1 MENVGGNKL
10 LYFLAGVAVGG
21 IIVYSALS
29 PQIRSLLAKTAG
41 KGLKLKEDAAALI
54 ESIKEDAEDFAAEE
68 KEIIENAAQKC
79 SSILYLAIGDI
90 LMGIILIDDPV
101 IENAYEIVEGLRES
115 GINQVVMIT
124 GDGEKD
130 AALIHNTLTVGIS
143 INSMKPLTKDEK

>member
-41 KGLKLKEDAAALI
+41 KGLKLKEDA
-54 ESIKEDAEDFAAEE
+54 EDFVAEE

-124 GDGEKD
+124 GDGEKA